1 MCGGDRVNCNSQL
14 RLTAKSLFACAHEKA
29 NNAHVMSKNSDLWA
43 RRSSFSHPTVVRVDD
58 VASYVVYSWL
68 FSPTLLNK
76 TVTAVNAL
84 VARHFRE
91 AKIIPNYLG
100 YLKNSRGLRWSYYTW
115 PFRTSRAVCGRGPKR
130 IPRIGNY
137 SRPLRDARPGTP
149 LPPLRVPWRSL

>member
-100 YLKNSRGLRWSYYTW
+100 YLKEQSRFTLELLHLAVSDLTCSMWK
-115 PFRTSRAVCGRGPKR
+115 RTEAHSPNR
-130 IPRIGNY
+130 
-137 SRPLRDARPGTP
+137 
-149 LPPLRVPWRSL
+149 